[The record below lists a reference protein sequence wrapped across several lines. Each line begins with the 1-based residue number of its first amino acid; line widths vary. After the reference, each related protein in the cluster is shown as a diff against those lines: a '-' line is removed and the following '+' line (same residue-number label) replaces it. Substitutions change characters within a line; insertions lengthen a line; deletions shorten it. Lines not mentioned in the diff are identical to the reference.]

1 MPPLRTMS
9 RNEKGQA
16 WGAFWRLERIWNSNL
31 PIAIK
36 VCLYKCTVLSFLL
49 YGSETWTLTESP
61 CDKLNTF
68 QRSCL
73 RVMLGIS
80 RRDNVTNQ
88 SVYSQ
93 TQARPLSSEVK
104 RQLRFP
110 GHSLRRDKEDLINR
124 FALYVPSVGRSVGGT
139 KRLFLQHISRVI
151 TGGSIAL
158 TEREIRHAT
167 EDRDYWSH
175 LLAPR
180 RDNPNWP
187 ADELIYTEPYKALH
201 NRT

>member
-110 GHSLRRDKEDLINR
+110 GHSLRRDKEDLINSPVSPVCTICR
-124 FALYVPSVGRSVGGT
+124 PKCWRDETFVFATHLEGHYGRLHSTDGARNTTRYRRPGLLET
-139 KRLFLQHISRVI
+139 SACPPPGQSELTRRRAYIFRALQSP
-151 TGGSIAL
+151 T
-158 TEREIRHAT
+158 
-167 EDRDYWSH
+167 
-175 LLAPR
+175 
-180 RDNPNWP
+180 
-187 ADELIYTEPYKALH
+187 
-201 NRT
+201 